1 MGCEKGELVERG
13 RWVRVRVRDNVE
25 VRDMSVEEWGKK
37 NGLREIEEER
47 FGERERVG
55 VREKDG
61 EK

>member
-1 MGCEKGELVERG
+1 MGCEKGESVERG
-13 RWVRVRVRDNVE
+13 RWARVRVRDNVE

-37 NGLREIEEER
+37 NGLRETEEER

>member
-1 MGCEKGELVERG
+1 MGCEKGVSVERG
-13 RWVRVRVRDNVE
+13 RWARVRVRDNVE

-37 NGLREIEEER
+37 SGLRETEEER
-47 FGERERVG
+47 FGEREGVG